1 MSLIGIDAGSSLV
14 KTAAYFE
21 PDASR
26 AALHLERQEAY
37 RSLVPNL
44 IDTVYAS
51 WH

>member
-1 MSLIGIDAGSSLV
+1 MSLIGIDIGSSSV

-21 PDASR
+21 PDAKR
-26 AALHLERQEAY
+26 AALHQARQEAY

-44 IDTVYAS
+44 IAIVYAR